1 MRSIRLLKILLV
13 LLLPV
18 LSPFSATAKDR
29 ALLVGID
36 FYELASETPG
46 ATNDVKVIGEF
57 LQKQLQFPKDS
68 IKTLLDEQ
76 ATAANIE
83 RGFKS
88 WLINETAPGDRVFFH
103 YSGHGSRAPD
113 QNSDEKDGFDEV
125 LTPYDVR
132 LQEPLLAGQPAV
144 PAKNFI
150 SDDQIGEWL
159 AALANRRVVVVI
171 DACHSGTIS
180 RGVGASKKSIN
191 SRFLRAKNQPQMRGA
206 NSADVYAPEPKG
218 ARDLTVIKEDFLDN
232 VSNGAAIFTAA
243 KSGQEAFPILTAG
256 GYVGALT
263 HLIVDKQKNGLL
275 TLGKLTASLK
285 SGALELKNKGLLE
298 AGRNGQI
305 QEPEVETI
313 SRFDLN
319 SQTMFGGEWQA
330 APAVALINPLSNIK
344 LDLRIEN
351 GKQFFKLNELISLRI
366 NASAPGYLYIVVFSE
381 NNTAACI
388 FPTKLDKNNR
398 IAAGAHVFP
407 RGKDYEF
414 YASEPIGTDVYAALL
429 TDKPIDLTDENP
441 YAWDEVF
448 RRIGLPKFEQ
458 TVALYAQ
465 SRGAQTRPILNN
477 WQAATAT
484 VKITP

>member
-18 LSPFSATAKDR
+18 LLPFAATAKDR

-46 ATNDVKVIGEF
+46 ATNDTKVMQEF
-57 LQKQLQFPKDS
+57 LQKQLEFPAGS
-68 IKTLLDEQ
+68 IKTLLNEQ

-113 QNSDEKDGFDEV
+113 QNNDEKDGFDEV

-159 AALANRRVVVVI
+159 AALANRRVVIVI

-180 RGVGASKKSIN
+180 RGVGGNKKTLA
-191 SRFLRAKNQPQMRGA
+191 SRFLRAKNQPQSRGA
-206 NSADVYAPEPKG
+206 NQSDVYSPEPK
-218 ARDLTVIKEDFLDN
+218 ARDLTVIKEDFVEN
-232 VSNGAAIFTAA
+232 VANGAAIFTAA
-243 KSGQEAFPILTAG
+243 KSGQEAFPILTAS

-275 TLGKLTASLK
+275 ALGKLTASLK

-330 APAVALINPLSNIK
+330 APAVALVNPLSNIK
-344 LDLRIEN
+344 LDLRVE
-351 GKQFFKLNELISLRI
+351 GDKQTFKLNDLISLRV
-366 NASAPGYLYIVVFSE
+366 NASASGYLYIVVFSE
-381 NNTAACI
+381 NQTAACI
-388 FPTKLDKNNR
+388 FPTRLDQNNR

-414 YASEPIGTDVYAALL
+414 YASEPAGTDVYAALL
-429 TDKPIDLTDENP
+429 TEQPINLTDESS

-458 TVALYAQ
+458 TIVLYAQ
-465 SRGAQTRPILNN
+465 NRGASARPILNN

-484 VKITP
+484 VKVTR